1 MSASEDND
9 AGRLAVASAAEG
21 PGTEQFDF
29 RTALTG
35 RDDGQS
41 FVSFPSGH
49 LIYSQT
55 DPADAAFYV
64 ESGHVKIAAV
74 TPSGKEAVV
83 AIRRPGEFFG
93 TRGLVGKRTGF
104 AAALTACSLIRITMP
119 ALIRLLRANP
129 DFAVAF
135 TTHLVNQSVRD
146 QSNIVDYLTNS
157 AEKRLARL
165 LLQLADCA
173 DDNESPSPISAPLN
187 QSILANM
194 VGTTRSRVSYFMNDF
209 RRRGLIEYD
218 RQGRVRVHSSLR
230 KAVLEA

>member
-1 MSASEDND
+1 MSASQDND
-9 AGRLAVASAAEG
+9 VDRLAVAMARLG
-21 PGTEQFDF
+21 PGRGRFDF

-35 RDDGQS
+35 GDNGES
-41 FVSFPSGH
+41 ILSFPSGH
-49 LIYSQT
+49 LIYNQT

-64 ESGHVKIAAV
+64 ESGHVKIAVV

-93 TRGLVGKRTGF
+93 TRVLIGKRAGF
-104 AAALTACSLIRITMP
+104 AAALTTCSLIRVATP
-119 ALIRLLRANP
+119 ALIRLLRGNP

-135 TTHLVNQSVRD
+135 ATHLVGLSVRD

-173 DDNESPSPISAPLN
+173 DEDEGPTPISAPLN

-218 RQGRVRVHSSLR
+218 RQGRVRVHHSLR
-230 KAVLEA
+230 KAVLDA

>member
-1 MSASEDND
+1 MSASEEND
-9 AGRLAVASAAEG
+9 VGRLAVTRATEA

-35 RDDGQS
+35 RDNGES
-41 FVSFPSGH
+41 ILSFPSGH

-93 TRGLVGKRTGF
+93 TRGLVGKRTGY
-104 AAALTACSLIRITMP
+104 ASALTACSLIRITMP
-119 ALIRLLRANP
+119 ALIRLLRGNP

-135 TTHLVNQSVRD
+135 TTHLVDQSVRD

-173 DDNESPSPISAPLN
+173 DDEEGPSPISAPLN

-218 RQGRVRVHSSLR
+218 RQGRVRVRNSLR

>member
-104 AAALTACSLIRITMP
+104 API
-119 ALIRLLRANP
+119 
-129 DFAVAF
+129 
-135 TTHLVNQSVRD
+135 
-146 QSNIVDYLTNS
+146 
-157 AEKRLARL
+157 
-165 LLQLADCA
+165 
-173 DDNESPSPISAPLN
+173 PISPWRSQPISSIKACATN
-187 QSILANM
+187 QTSWI
-194 VGTTRSRVSYFMNDF
+194 T
-209 RRRGLIEYD
+209 
-218 RQGRVRVHSSLR
+218 
-230 KAVLEA
+230 